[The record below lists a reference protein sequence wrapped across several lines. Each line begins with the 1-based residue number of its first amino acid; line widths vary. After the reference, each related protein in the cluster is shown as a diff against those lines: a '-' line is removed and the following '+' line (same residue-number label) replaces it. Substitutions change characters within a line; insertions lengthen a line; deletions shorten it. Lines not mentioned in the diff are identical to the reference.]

1 MSAPCFDTLAFAKR
15 LKAAGVEQAHAE
27 AEAEALGE
35 VVDHHFEALA
45 TKDDLR
51 HLATKDDLRN
61 FVTKD
66 DLRNFATKD
75 DLRNFATKD
84 DLRNFATKDDLRNF
98 VTKDEF
104 HAEIGKL
111 DRRLDALDNR
121 FGKFEGDLAAL
132 KALMS
137 TSQTQLEQ
145 RLLIK
150 FGAML
155 SAAIVLL
162 AALVK
167 LGV

>member
-61 FVTKD
+61 F
-66 DLRNFATKD
+66 ATKD
-75 DLRNFATKD
+75 DLRKFATKD

>member
-51 HLATKDDLRN
+51 HLA
-61 FVTKD
+61 TKD